1 MHRKVLT
8 ARNRI
13 IVMFVIILIVSFGV
27 YGTYATYNVY
37 DNIMKNNYKNINLM
51 IDVTIENLSQTNSLI
66 WSTTFAL
73 AGSDS
78 VKYWIEDQEYFSK
91 GNKDSYL
98 NRQKL
103 NREIQNI
110 LTNNNVWNFEMF
122 DYVTIYMNDKL
133 LGYTYTKP
141 FSTKQIIN
149 DTKNVYERIKTE
161 KDYTLTL
168 PPSKMNKTIYT
179 TLRIQSDFTSENS
192 LYIIGATKEDY
203 FGNKYQELASYE
215 GAMVYLID
223 KEGVIYS
230 SNVNKQLGSTI
241 ASELVN
247 QIDNKSEVE
256 YNNVKYIGIM
266 KDIDKEF
273 QFVYL
278 LPKSKL
284 VKQSLLGMK
293 SFIIISILLA
303 SLLIIIAIM
312 GTMRATSFIKDFSKA
327 MRRVKG
333 NDYDTKMEKYDNPAL
348 DELVDTFNSMTT
360 EIKTLIQTTYESKIL
375 LNEMEI
381 KFLQHQM
388 NPHFLF
394 NILLTIQ
401 IKAKMSGDET
411 IYKMISSLSSL
422 LRAGIYGDKR
432 PLINIEE
439 ELKYVDF
446 YLWLQKVRFEDRLTY
461 QIDIKDDS
469 ILQCEIPRLIIE
481 PIVENAIVHG
491 VEKMSEKASVTIT
504 LFYDEDDI
512 LIQVVDNG
520 VGFDVSAVV
529 NNTSQDFNNGEIR
542 REKMGLNN
550 TNQRI
555 KLMYGSRYGLH
566 IDSKKNN
573 GTRIEIR
580 IPKKKLEISHDKSN
594 DC

>member
-1 MHRKVLT
+1 MHKKVLT

-13 IVMFVIILIVSFGV
+13 IVMFVIILILSFGV

-37 DNIMKNNYKNINLM
+37 DNILKNNYKNINLM
-51 IDVTIENLSQTNSLI
+51 LDVTIENLNQANSMI
-66 WSTTFAL
+66 SSTKFAL
-73 AGSDS
+73 SGSDS
-78 VKYWIEDQEYFSK
+78 IRYWIEDQNYFSTT
-91 GNKDSYL
+91 NKDYYL
-98 NRQKL
+98 NLQKL
-103 NREIQNI
+103 NIEIQNI

-122 DYVTIYMNDKL
+122 DYVTIYSNSTL

-149 DTKNVYERIKTE
+149 NTKKVYDQIKSET
-161 KDYTLTL
+161 DYTLTL
-168 PPSKMNKTIYT
+168 PPSKDNQTIYT
-179 TLRIQSDFTSENS
+179 TVRIQSDFKSNDS

-203 FGNKYQELASYE
+203 FGDKYQELVSYE
-215 GAMVYLID
+215 GAIVYLID
-223 KEGVIYS
+223 NEGVIYS
-230 SNVNKQLGSTI
+230 SNTDNQLGSTI
-241 ASELVN
+241 STDIIN
-247 QIDNKSEVE
+247 QIDFQNKSEIE
-256 YNNVKYIGIM
+256 YDQVKYLGIM
-266 KDIDKEF
+266 KDIDKDYK
-273 QFVYL
+273 FVYL
-278 LPKSKL
+278 LPKSNL
-284 VKQSLLGMK
+284 VKQSLSGMN
-293 SFIIISILLA
+293 SFIYISIFITLFLMV
-303 SLLIIIAIM
+303 IAFI
-312 GTMRATSFIKDFSKA
+312 GTMWATKFIKDFSNA
-327 MRRVKG
+327 MRRVKA
-333 NDYDTKMEKYDNPAL
+333 NDYDTKMTKYDIPAL

-360 EIKTLIQTTYESKIL
+360 EIKTLIRTTYESKIL

-411 IYKMISSLSSL
+411 IYKMISSLSTL

-461 QIDIKDDS
+461 TIDIQEDS

-491 VEKMSEKASVTIT
+491 VEKMSDKATVFVK
-504 LFYDEDDI
+504 LFYEEKDI
-512 LIQVVDNG
+512 LIQVIDNG
-520 VGFDVSAVV
+520 VGFDVSKVV
-529 NNTSQDFNNGEIR
+529 NATNNGFDHGNVR

-555 KLMYGSRYGLH
+555 KLIYGDSYGLN
-566 IDSKKNN
+566 IQSQECY
-573 GTRIEIR
+573 TCIEIR
-580 IPKKKLEISHDKSN
+580 IPRRKLEIEHV
-594 DC
+594 